1 MDEIFQKGTIDTENH
16 VEHKACPFCGETI
29 LATAKK
35 CKHCGEWLDVPTNQP
50 MSGSQSINVR
60 PGNRKVTANPPCSK
74 NYIMAFALW
83 IVGLWVAIPS
93 LDAVDYL
100 DSLFFIYIV
109 FGWRKYALYKGM
121 DTTAFSWFIG
131 LEITLSLLNLLGEE
145 EALIGAVICIP
156 AIVLLLIIIKE
167 FKAADEHRMASSI
180 AVYLSVSLALI
191 LLYIYIGMEDTDE
204 EDTLNAIMVLQFLI
218 DTCFFGFWCKFFFDA
233 ENKHTEL
240 SNPSGE
246 PTADIVK
253 KKSFWK
259 HVLESLLNIWMIGI
273 VILII
278 LILVCLLT
286 LD

>member
-1 MDEIFQKGTIDTENH
+1 MDENFQKDTIDTENH

-50 MSGSQSINVR
+50 MSERQTINVR

-83 IVGLWVAIPS
+83 IIVGLGVARHS

-100 DSLFFIYIV
+100 DSLFFIYIA

-131 LEITLSLLNLLGEE
+131 LQITLFLVNLLGEE
-145 EALIGAVICIP
+145 GALIGAVICIP
-156 AIVLLLIIIKE
+156 AIVFLFIIRKE
-167 FKAADEHRMASSI
+167 FKAADEHSMASSI
-180 AVYLSVSLALI
+180 AVYLSVFLAL
-191 LLYIYIGMEDTDE
+191 LLLYIGMEDTDE
-204 EDTLNAIMVLQFLI
+204 NDTFNMILQFLM

-240 SNPSGE
+240 SNLSGD
-246 PTADIVK
+246 PTANIVK

-259 HVLESLLNIWMIGI
+259 HVLESLLNIWMIGAVI
-273 VILII
+273 VII